1 MKTIPCKKRL
11 REARGT
17 ASALHHGES
26 WELLFGCL
34 VGMVWACGQGGSCI
48 WRGMVQRGIEGA
60 AAASLRTS
68 CDRAALSR
76 WRVRLRALLARM
88 QACEHRR
95 GSVYRQH
102 LLQQRDFWWWSTSA
116 RACAR
121 RLELDSQR
129 SFVRAVRIACHSM
142 AALLLAVGAV
152 RISCA
157 QISSRISS
165 GTTFCAVLVLH
176 MWTRVCCCVS
186 RHVLDWEGWLGA

>member
-1 MKTIPCKKRL
+1 MY
-11 REARGT
+11 
-17 ASALHHGES
+17 
-26 WELLFGCL
+26 
-34 VGMVWACGQGGSCI
+34 MD
-48 WRGMVQRGIEGA
+48 RGMVQRGIETVRRQRA
-60 AAASLRTS
+60 LRTS

-102 LLQQRDFWWWSTSA
+102 LLQQRDFWWRSTSA

-129 SFVRAVRIACHSM
+129 SFVRAVRIACRFV

-152 RISCA
+152 QRMSCT

-176 MWTRVCCCVS
+176 KWTRVCCLRVATCRGLGKAGWGREGGDGS
-186 RHVLDWEGWLGA
+186 LDRVLIACFLCRYAGRGKEQAPF